1 MADLLTH
8 SLGLDSVELVSGHR
22 GEFSVWV
29 GERCVA
35 RKNSDGYPDEN
46 VVLETVREA
55 LS

>member
-1 MADLLTH
+1 MADLIKNALC
-8 SLGLDSVELVSGHR
+8 LDSVELVSGHR

-35 RKNSDGYPDEN
+35 RKSADGYPVEN
-46 VVLETVREA
+46 DVLEAVREA